1 MSRGLFVGRFQ
12 PFHLGHIAAIMYAF
26 DKVEEL
32 IIVIGSSQKSHEIRN
47 PFTAGERILM
57 IKQSLS
63 AEEGIDIGRVLVIP
77 VTDTNSHP
85 LWTYHLDN
93 MVPKYE
99 LVFSNDSLTCLLY
112 KERGTMVIQ
121 PPLHRREELS
131 GTEIRSRIAHDKDWK
146 NLVTSQTARLID
158 EVHGAERIKAIVIKD
173 TGLCR

>member
-12 PFHLGHIAAIMYAF
+12 PFHLGHTATITYAL

-32 IIVIGSSQKSHEIRN
+32 IIVIGSSQKSHEMKN

-63 AEEGIDIGRVLVIP
+63 AEKGFDIGRVLVIP
-77 VTDTNSHP
+77 VADANSHP
-85 LWTYHLDN
+85 LWTYHLDS
-93 MVPKYE
+93 MVPGYE

-112 KERGTMVIQ
+112 KERGIMVIQ

-146 NLVTSQTARLID
+146 DLVTSQTARIID
-158 EVHGAERIKAIVIKD
+158 ELHGAERIKAIFIKD
-173 TGLCR
+173 TELGR